1 MTSFPLS
8 RFWFVSVKNVT
19 ENKTNTIGAIYG
31 EGSFIVLAVLGYGNL
46 VLAIAADV
54 GVTLVV
60 ILLSLNLMRFEA
72 K

>member
-1 MTSFPLS
+1 
-8 RFWFVSVKNVT
+8 VKVV
-19 ENKTNTIGAIYG
+19 
-31 EGSFIVLAVLGYGNL
+31 FIVLAVLGYGNL

>member
-1 MTSFPLS
+1 M
-8 RFWFVSVKNVT
+8 V
-19 ENKTNTIGAIYG
+19 I
-31 EGSFIVLAVLGYGNL
+31 

-72 K
+72 KNKTNFF